1 MNKSYRVAMAQAL
14 LAELAEA
21 QAQHGDTHGTRCLRA
36 LVARTVAELLA

>member
-21 QAQHGDTHGTRCLRA
+21 QAQHGDTHGTRRLRA